1 VASRSQ
7 SFNPKKGVLFFM
19 TNQQTNT
26 SSSPFN
32 PWGGTLHFQA
42 PHLQLAQAE
51 LFALLQQY
59 SFKRGNFTLASGAKS
74 TWYLDCRVTALHGRG
89 SLLIGQLFTN
99 TLKNLPHG
107 TTVQAVGG
115 MMLGAAPLVTAVT
128 VASAMAGSPIDGFL
142 VRKEAKQYGGGQQI
156 EGNLP
161 ASGNIVLLEDV
172 VTTGGSTLKAIDAIK
187 KQAPHLNIVGV
198 LALVDRNAGG
208 SEKFNALQIPF
219 HALYSVQTFL

>member
-1 VASRSQ
+1 ML
-7 SFNPKKGVLFFM
+7 N
-19 TNQQTNT
+19 TNIQALKY
-26 SSSPFN
+26 
-32 PWGGTLHFQA
+32 WGGTLQFNT

-89 SLLIGQLFTN
+89 SLLIGQLFTH

-107 TTVQAVGG
+107 TSIQAVGG
-115 MMLGAAPLVTAVT
+115 MVLGAAPLVTAVT
-128 VASAMAGSPIDGFL
+128 VASAMAGYPVDGFL
-142 VRKEAKQYGGGQQI
+142 VRKEAKQYGGGKQI

-161 ASGNIVLLEDV
+161 VSGNIVLLEDV
-172 VTTGGSTLKAIDAIK
+172 VTTGGSTLKAINAIK

-198 LALVDRNAGG
+198 LALIDRNAGG
-208 SEKFNALQIPF
+208 AEKFSALQIPF
-219 HALYSVQTFL
+219 HALYSVQAFL